1 MLSGLKD
8 GSGQRMEGEFDI
20 GVYSDALVLLATA
33 GLVVPVLRRF
43 GISPILGYLGAGA
56 LLGPLGLG
64 SFMGSVPALYWFTI
78 VDAESVS
85 RIAELGVVF
94 LLFLIG
100 LELSLRRLITMR
112 RLVFGLGALQVL
124 SGTAAIGLVFWLSGQ
139 KADAAIILGASL
151 SLSSTA
157 IVLELLSQQ
166 GRLTTTLGRAG
177 FSVLLA
183 QDLAVVPILIFVSIL
198 GGEAHGSL
206 LESLGRALLQAIL
219 TLGVIAVLGRLL
231 LRPVF
236 RFVAGTR
243 SNDLFIAA
251 TLFVIVASG
260 VAAHQAGL
268 SMALG
273 AFVAGLLLADT
284 EYGKA
289 VQATIEPFKSLLL
302 GVFFF
307 SVGMTI
313 DVRELV
319 HNPGWIAAAVAGI
332 IAVNALLTAGLATAF
347 RMPRPIAAELG
358 LLLGPGGEFA
368 FVTIGMAAAAQ
379 LVDPPTAR
387 FALVATSLTMALL
400 PLLALAGRRL
410 APVLAKKD
418 AQEPELAVAPE
429 ILAGHAIIVGFGRV
443 GKVAAAL
450 LTEHDVGFLA
460 IDYDAAAVTRDRR
473 AGHRVYFGDA
483 ADRMF
488 LNACGL
494 PGARAVVITIE
505 AREAIDR
512 VVEQVRALRPDVKI
526 ISRARDADHARHLYE
541 IGATDAVP
549 ETVEASLQ
557 LSEAALV
564 ALGVPMGPVIASIHQ
579 KRDDFRAALQKASVA
594 AGRGDSH
601 AIRPK
606 SSRQEQQP

>member
-1 MLSGLKD
+1 
-8 GSGQRMEGEFDI
+8 MEGEFNI
-20 GVYSDALVLLATA
+20 GVYSDALVVLATA
-33 GLVVPVLRRF
+33 GLVVPVLRRLHV
-43 GISPILGYLGAGA
+43 SPILGYLLAGA

-64 SFMGSVPALYWFTI
+64 TFIHDVPALYWFTI

-100 LELSLRRLITMR
+100 LELSLQRLITMR
-112 RLVFGLGALQVL
+112 RLVFGLGSLQVL
-124 SGTAAIGLVFWLSGQ
+124 SGTVAISLILWLTGQ
-139 KADAAIILGASL
+139 PGAAAIILGASL

-157 IVLELLSQQ
+157 IVLELLSHQE
-166 GRLTTTLGRAG
+166 RLTSTVGRAG
-177 FSVLLA
+177 FSILLA
-183 QDLAVVPILIFVSIL
+183 QDLAVIPLLIFITL
-198 GGEAHGSL
+198 MGGETHGSVA
-206 LESLGRALLQAIL
+206 ESIGRALLQAGL
-219 TLGVIAVLGRLL
+219 TLAAIALLGRLL

-236 RFVAGTR
+236 RFAAATR
-243 SNDLFIAA
+243 SNDLFIAT
-251 TLFVIVASG
+251 TLFVIVAAG

-313 DVRELV
+313 DFRELV
-319 HNPGWIAAAVAGI
+319 HYPGWLALTVFGI
-332 IAVNALLTAGLATAF
+332 IAVKAMLTAGLARAF
-347 RMPRPIAAELG
+347 KLNWPTAAELG

-368 FVTIGMAAAAQ
+368 FVTVGAAAAAK
-379 LVDPPTAR
+379 LVDAPTAR
-387 FALVATSLTMALL
+387 FTLVATSLTMALL
-400 PLLALAGRRL
+400 PFLSLAARRL
-410 APVLAKKD
+410 APMLAQKSEPD
-418 AQEPELAVAPE
+418 PELVVTPE
-429 ILAGHAIIVGFGRV
+429 ALHGHAIVVGFGRV

-450 LTEHDVGFLA
+450 LDEHGVAYLA
-460 IDYDAAAVTRDRR
+460 IDYDASSVTRDRR
-473 AGHRVYFGDA
+473 SGQRVYFGDA
-483 ADRMF
+483 SDRMF
-488 LNACGL
+488 LQACGIDE
-494 PGARAVVITIE
+494 ARAVVITIQ
-505 AREAIDR
+505 AKSVIDK
-512 VVEQVRALRPDVKI
+512 VVTQVRALRPDVLI
-526 ISRARDADHARHLYE
+526 ISRAQDADHARHLYA

-579 KRDDFRAALQKASVA
+579 KRDDFRAELQQASRD

-601 AIRPK
+601 AIRSKTFRSRMPK
-606 SSRQEQQP
+606 QEPKP